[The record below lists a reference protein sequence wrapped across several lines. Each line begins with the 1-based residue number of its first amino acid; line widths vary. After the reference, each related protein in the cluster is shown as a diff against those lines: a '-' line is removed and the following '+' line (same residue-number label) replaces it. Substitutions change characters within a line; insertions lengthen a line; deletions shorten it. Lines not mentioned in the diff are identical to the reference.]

1 MMANIYTTLQRL
13 ETKVD
18 ALQGGR
24 LAAEPIEEKERAALS
39 NLPAKNIEDLEAVEE
54 KLK

>member
-24 LAAEPIEEKERAALS
+24 LAAEPIDEKERAAFQTFQPKTLRIWR
-39 NLPAKNIEDLEAVEE
+39 LLKKN
-54 KLK
+54 

>member
-39 NLPAKNIEDLEAVEE
+39 KPSSQNIEDLEAVEE